1 MSTSN
6 VSLDI
11 VSSKMSTETKEEDD
25 NMSRVN
31 LEKARIPTSHNPSRK
46 MMGEGTKFPAD
57 IVDCAEE
64 DLEAWLK
71 NEGLSSLLIR
81 VSIRMAFENIGV
93 MELGMN
99 LSGYNLSSIL
109 VLEVN
114 ENL

>member
-71 NEGLSSLLIR
+71 NEVHRIVSEPRLPLL
-81 VSIRMAFENIGV
+81 
-93 MELGMN
+93 
-99 LSGYNLSSIL
+99 
-109 VLEVN
+109 
-114 ENL
+114 